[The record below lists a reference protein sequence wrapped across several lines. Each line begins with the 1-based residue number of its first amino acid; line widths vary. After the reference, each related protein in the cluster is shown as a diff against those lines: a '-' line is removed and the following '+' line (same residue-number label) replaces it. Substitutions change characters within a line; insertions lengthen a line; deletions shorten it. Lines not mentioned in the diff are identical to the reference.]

1 MAEEAVTNIT
11 LEYPITVQ
19 QDDGSKLVID
29 TLKIGRLKA
38 KHLKHLPESMLNGKK
53 GQKAKLKVHEIIPM
67 VAGLTGYS
75 ETIIEEVDLDDLFK
89 IADAISELMGE

>member
-1 MAEEAVTNIT
+1 MSEEAVVNIT
-11 LEYPITVQ
+11 LEYPIILNHE
-19 QDDGSKLVID
+19 DGTKTIID

-67 VAGLTGYS
+67 VAGLTGYT

-89 IADAISELMGE
+89 IADAIGELMGE